1 MTTRD
6 VMDPSLHEPAFAA
19 TGNSPNTPHLLDFR
33 LERSPPPIASQRQYA
48 GRRSVGPRKSG
59 VLDRCERASL

>member
-6 VMDPSLHEPAFAA
+6 VMDPSLHESAFAT
-19 TGNSPNTPHLLDFR
+19 TGNSPDTPHLLDSR
-33 LERSPPPIASQRQYA
+33 LERSPPPRASQRQYA

-59 VLDRCERASL
+59 VLDRCERV